1 VGSFSRDVARDLP
14 LRLAYSLEFGRTEA
28 PPALLCALFSR
39 CTPDDRAFITDQNR
53 RLAVVSAHVDRVRTD
68 NPLNPRAGTVV
79 RLDVRTSLRELYS
92 DPQLEFL
99 KGLGDVSYYK
109 GLASGVTFAARL
121 RVGAVL
127 GRTLSFSD
135 ATGFVPPEERLY
147 AGGATSVRGF
157 EQNALGDLIY
167 IAESAPATVQGP
179 GDTVYFR
186 LGATTDS
193 LGVRRVVPVGGNS
206 LIVGNFELRIR
217 SRLLPELLQYTVFA
231 DAGDV
236 WQREAALTERS
247 HAKLFLN
254 GLKWTPGL
262 GVRVFTP
269 VGPFQVT
276 AGYNPFRQP
285 RGPIY
290 YDAPPSPTTGFAPLY
305 CVTPGNTVPAV
316 LGTHGVYEQVP
327 NFPCPKDFQ
336 PEAKTGFFNRL
347 TYNFSIGTD
356 F

>member
-1 VGSFSRDVARDLP
+1 M
-14 LRLAYSLEFGRTEA
+14 
-28 PPALLCALFSR
+28 
-39 CTPDDRAFITDQNR
+39 
-53 RLAVVSAHVDRVRTD
+53 
-68 NPLNPRAGTVV
+68 
-79 RLDVRTSLRELYS
+79 
-92 DPQLEFL
+92 
-99 KGLGDVSYYK
+99 
-109 GLASGVTFAARL
+109 
-121 RVGAVL
+121 
-127 GRTLSFSD
+127 
-135 ATGFVPPEERLY
+135 
-147 AGGATSVRGF
+147 
-157 EQNALGDLIY
+157 
-167 IAESAPATVQGP
+167 VQGP

-186 LGATTDS
+186 LGSTSDS
-193 LGVRRVVPVGGNS
+193 LGVRRIVPVGGNS

-217 SRLLPELLQYTVFA
+217 SRLAPELLQYTLFA

-236 WQREAALTERS
+236 WQREAAVTERS

-254 GLKWTPGL
+254 GLKWTPGV

-285 RGPIY
+285 GGPIY
-290 YDAPPSPTTGFAPLY
+290 YDAPPSATTGFAPLY
-305 CVTPGNTVPAV
+305 CVTPGNTIPAV
-316 LGTHGVYEQVP
+316 LGSHGVYEQVP